1 MNVRKWVIGIA
12 LVSSMAV
19 GASAQVPSA
28 PPAAETEQVKARQKI
43 FMMEGVLERAVQLGV
58 DNLRRKVR
66 SVMPDDALLQG
77 GMPQVRGFRLDGY
90 GVFFD
95 VEVPALRQSLAWTLR
110 TMNDNAASLAR
121 DLASMRAFVRAID
134 DPRVRAEFDRTLARI
149 QQQMGPPQVAAVDR
163 VAPAG
168 MATVTAQSVG
178 TPAPAAVPAA
188 PSAAQVDPLVVT
200 DPSQAY
206 TQEVK
211 AALIDAMIENS
222 GPLVLGN
229 NEWLTVAARDN
240 APGTPFMP
248 ADQGAMTIV
257 LRVKGSDLSDF
268 RAGRLT
274 LEQMRTGVQVGE
286 F

>member
-1 MNVRKWVIGIA
+1 LRTWVIGIA
-12 LVSSMAV
+12 LLFSTA
-19 GASAQVPSA
+19 GSAFAQ
-28 PPAAETEQVKARQKI
+28 AADAEQVKARQRI

-58 DNLRRKVR
+58 DNLRLKVR

-77 GMPQVRGFRLDGY
+77 GVPEVRGFRLDGY

-121 DLASMRAFVRAID
+121 DIASMRAFVRAID
-134 DPRVRAEFDRTLARI
+134 DPRARAEFDRTLARI
-149 QQQMGPPQVAAVDR
+149 QQQMGPPQAAAVDR
-163 VAPAG
+163 VATPG
-168 MATVTAQSVG
+168 VATVSAQSVG
-178 TPAPAAVPAA
+178 APAPVA
-188 PSAAQVDPLVVT
+188 PVDPLLVN

-211 AALIDAMIENS
+211 ASLIDAMIENS
-222 GPLVLGN
+222 GPLALGN

-240 APGTPFMP
+240 ATAGPFAA
-248 ADQGAMTIV
+248 ADQGGAMTIV
-257 LRVKGSDLSDF
+257 LRVKGSDLNDF

-274 LEQMRTGVQVGE
+274 IDQVRTRVQVGE